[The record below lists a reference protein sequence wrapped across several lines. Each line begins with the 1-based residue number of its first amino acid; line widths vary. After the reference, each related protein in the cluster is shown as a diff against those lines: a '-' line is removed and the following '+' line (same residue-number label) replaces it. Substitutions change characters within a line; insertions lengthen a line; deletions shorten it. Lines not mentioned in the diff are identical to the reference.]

1 MTGVEFYNQ
10 VLSSPK
16 YRKEYEQ
23 NTYFNMQMQY
33 LRQKEHITKATLLSS
48 IIYLSRGIQEAESR
62 MIEMNDME
70 AGL

>member
-1 MTGVEFYNQ
+1 MTGIEFYNQ

-48 IIYLSRGIQEAESR
+48 IIYLSRGI
-62 MIEMNDME
+62 
-70 AGL
+70 

>member
-1 MTGVEFYNQ
+1 MTGIEFYEQ
-10 VLSSPK
+10 VLSIPK

-33 LRQKEHITKATLLSS
+33 FRQKQNITQATLLSS
-48 IIYLSRGIQEAESR
+48 IKYLSRELQVAESK

-70 AGL
+70 IGI